1 MGEEP
6 EHSELEESAK
16 PMSTRMVVSVL
27 SAILIK
33 TFLKLT

>member
-16 PMSTRMVVSVL
+16 PRPTRMVVSVL
-27 SAILIK
+27 PGILIK